1 MGQKKRKI
9 KIADLFKILFF
20 YSKVPPFKLI
30 FYFLY
35 VLTDI
40 LLKKR
45 ETLLSNVMQY
55 HNPVLPQ
62 NICII
67 LSDCFP
73 VSAISFYTKEHNG
86 KPEKRQV
93 SVFQI
98 MYTYNKTI
106 CILAYFRITD
116 AEKPQH
122 EDKNILLFYSND
134 LINKYDKV

>member
-55 HNPVLPQ
+55 NNPVLPQ

-73 VSAISFYTKEHNG
+73 VSVISFYTKKHNG
-86 KPEKRQV
+86 KSEKRQV

-98 MYTYNKTI
+98 MYTTKPY
-106 CILAYFRITD
+106 AYSRI
-116 AEKPQH
+116 
-122 EDKNILLFYSND
+122 F
-134 LINKYDKV
+134 V